1 MKLVVVDAWVEY
13 SNLVATIW
21 FKGESGEV
29 ATFDVQRP
37 IKIWE
42 KLLDEEALTGLYL
55 FELTMIYGG
64 VFYE

>member
-1 MKLVVVDAWVEY
+1 MSLIAIDVWIEH
-13 SNLVATIW
+13 NTLVATIW

-37 IKIWE
+37 IKLWE

-55 FELTMIYGG
+55 FELTMIYGAAQ
-64 VFYE
+64 